1 MPLTWFCLEQL
12 TATKIF
18 QTYFLD
24 DERMNQY
31 IFDVQKK
38 GLANE
43 QNLIWSEIQ
52 MLIFYVFRKLLTS
65 LMQINESFRC
75 WRETCRNESKYR
87 FSARNI
93 IEIRWHRDEKH
104 TQKFFSPPC
113 QNHGKVQEC
122 RKCEKKHCRLLIY
135 DYAVLLYCRNWTH
148 ILLCESACV
157 GGTICIIMCGLFVV
171 LVSWNLGIRST
182 FHVNSSAVNK
192 VKPNIE

>member
-1 MPLTWFCLEQL
+1 MPLVWFCLEQL

-104 TQKFFSPPC
+104 TQKFFSPRAETMAKFK
-113 QNHGKVQEC
+113 NVENA
-122 RKCEKKHCRLLIY
+122 RKNTVGYWYMITRCCCIVETEPIFFCARARVLGERYVSLCVACLLF
-135 DYAVLLYCRNWTH
+135 W
-148 ILLCESACV
+148 
-157 GGTICIIMCGLFVV
+157 
-171 LVSWNLGIRST
+171 
-182 FHVNSSAVNK
+182 
-192 VKPNIE
+192 

>member
-1 MPLTWFCLEQL
+1 
-12 TATKIF
+12 
-18 QTYFLD
+18 
-24 DERMNQY
+24 MNQY

-104 TQKFFSPPC
+104 TQKFFSPRAETMAKFK
-113 QNHGKVQEC
+113 NVENA
-122 RKCEKKHCRLLIY
+122 RKTL
-135 DYAVLLYCRNWTH
+135 
-148 ILLCESACV
+148 
-157 GGTICIIMCGLFVV
+157 
-171 LVSWNLGIRST
+171 
-182 FHVNSSAVNK
+182 
-192 VKPNIE
+192 